1 MGHQSYVLLCTKTT
15 LSNPPVVQPKSS
27 CDVHLLR
34 SPCLISQKKIN
45 KKSWSQ
51 YLELALMCFWRS
63 NPGTMLLGLL
73 IWPNHFY
80 QCMVSA
86 RKYPPFLV
94 SILISD
100 LNQNT
105 VVSQSG
111 PGQSTGKKWW
121 IVPLC
126 TDEPHSRF
134 VTEFC
139 HVEMCA
145 IHYLPKESEFGRPKN
160 KWNILGIICPEF
172 FWSHIFI
179 FLCFFSWPFQK
190 LSLSDSPNV
199 PTTPI
204 KAI

>member
-1 MGHQSYVLLCTKTT
+1 MILRGKHSRNAFEHYQYLALSLWKLVLATYTDRKNVTDFLY
-15 LSNPPVVQPKSS
+15 LVL
-27 CDVHLLR
+27 HLARKVTCYFQLFSLVLVLVLR
-34 SPCLISQKKIN
+34 SSIRR
-45 KKSWSQ
+45 
-51 YLELALMCFWRS
+51 A

-179 FLCFFSWPFQK
+179 FLCFAVIG
-190 LSLSDSPNV
+190 L
-199 PTTPI
+199 
-204 KAI
+204 